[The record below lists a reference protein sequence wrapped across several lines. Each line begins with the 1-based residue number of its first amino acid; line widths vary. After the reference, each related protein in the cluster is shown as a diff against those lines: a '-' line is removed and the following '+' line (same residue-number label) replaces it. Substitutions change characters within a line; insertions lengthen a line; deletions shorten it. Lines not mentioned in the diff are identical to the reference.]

1 MTFGHAIVFKNVIAN
16 EDSIS
21 IVLETSK
28 TDQFRNGVYITVQ
41 KQTDTDRKSTCLFV
55 SEQ

>member
-28 TDQFRNGVYITVQ
+28 TDQFRNEISNDPCAEYPHLSI
-41 KQTDTDRKSTCLFV
+41 LA
-55 SEQ
+55 